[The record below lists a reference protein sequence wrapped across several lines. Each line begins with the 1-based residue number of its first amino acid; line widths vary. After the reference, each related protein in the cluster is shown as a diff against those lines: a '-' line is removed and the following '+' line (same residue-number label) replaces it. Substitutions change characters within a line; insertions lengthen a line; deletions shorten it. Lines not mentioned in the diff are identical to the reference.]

1 MAGAQRS
8 VADLLRQAGQ
18 ARRAGDREKAAKL
31 CRLVLKS
38 YPKQPDALHL
48 FAVLALDSG
57 SYAEADRRFR
67 AALAVDPASPRILF
81 NHAIVLYEL
90 GRYEEAL
97 ARCEEVLRLG
107 GDRARAL
114 DLSGSALG
122 RLERGAE
129 ALASF
134 DQALALAPRDAEI
147 HYNRANLLQQLGRP
161 QEALAGYDAALALA
175 PRHLGAINN
184 RGAALRD
191 LGRVEEAHGCYDRVL
206 ALDPRSWQ
214 AHNNRG
220 NLLTVTGR
228 LREARAAFEHAIRLS
243 PRNAECHYN
252 LGNALQGLGQHEEAM
267 QCYGRALSIEPRYVE
282 AYLNRAEAARRLK
295 RYTKA
300 LADYAAAKRLRPSV
314 PYVDGYIAATR
325 AQACDWSRPEEEE
338 ALIDSVRRGERACDP
353 FTLLLLGDNP
363 ADQRTCAATWAA
375 DKFARLPAV
384 EAPQVH
390 HDGPVRIAYLSP
402 DYRNHATSYLLA
414 RLIELHDRARFKVF
428 GVGFGPDSDDAMRRR
443 IAAAFDTFI
452 DVGGVSDLTAAQM
465 LRAEGIDIA
474 VDLAGHTLH
483 ARPGILA
490 RKPAPV
496 QVSYLGYPG
505 TTGAP
510 FLDYIIADPWVVPEA
525 MKAFFSEKV
534 VHLPDSYQANDV
546 FKGLPAPV
554 PSRTEAGLPQA
565 GFVFCC
571 FNNPNKIRPHVFDV
585 WMRLLRAV
593 EGSVLWLLADG
604 PESTAN
610 LQREAERRGV
620 TAGRLVFAPRV
631 GNAEHLARHALAD
644 LFLDTLPYNAHTTA
658 SDSLRAGVP
667 IVTCAGGTFAGRVA
681 ASLLA
686 AVGMAELVTHTLE
699 EYEALALR
707 LAREPEHLARTRA
720 ALAANLPTHALFDAD
735 RFRRS
740 IEAAYL
746 EMHRRYRAGE
756 PPAAFSVPPPAP
768 G

>member
-1 MAGAQRS
+1 MAGTQRS

-18 ARRAGDREKAAKL
+18 ARSAGALEKAAKL

-48 FAVLALDSG
+48 LAVLALDSG

-67 AALAVDPASPRILF
+67 AALAVDPGSPRMLF

-90 GRYEEAL
+90 GRYEEVL
-97 ARCEEVLRLG
+97 GRCEEVLRLG
-107 GDRARAL
+107 GDRARAY
-114 DLSGSALG
+114 DLRGSALG

-134 DQALALAPRDAEI
+134 EQALALAPRDAEI
-147 HYNRANLLQQLGRP
+147 HYNRANVLQQLGRSE
-161 QEALAGYDAALALA
+161 EALAGYDAALALA

-191 LGRVEEAHGCYDRVL
+191 LGRYEEAHACYDRVL

-220 NLLTVTGR
+220 NLFTVTGR
-228 LREARAAFEHAIRLS
+228 LREARAAFEQAIRLS
-243 PRNAECHYN
+243 PRNAECLYN

-267 QCYGRALSIEPRYVE
+267 QCYGRALTIQPGHVA

-295 RYTKA
+295 LFTKA
-300 LADYAAAKRLRPSV
+300 LADYSAVKRLSPKA

-325 AQACDWSRPEEEE
+325 AQACDWSRPEDEA
-338 ALIDSVRRGERACDP
+338 ALIDAVRRGERACDP
-353 FTLLLLGDNP
+353 FTLLLLGDSA
-363 ADQRTCAATWAA
+363 ADQRTCAATWAE
-375 DKFARLPAV
+375 DKFARFLEVAPPA
-384 EAPQVH
+384 PR
-390 HDGPVRIAYLSP
+390 HDGAVRIAYLSP
-402 DYRNHATSYLLA
+402 DFRNHATSYLLA
-414 RLIELHDRARFKVF
+414 RLIELHDRTRFKVI
-428 GVGFGPDSDDAMRRR
+428 GVAFGPSGDDAMRRR
-443 IAAAFDTFI
+443 VAAACDAFI
-452 DVGGVSDLTAAQM
+452 DVGGMSDLTAAEL

-474 VDLAGHTLH
+474 VDLAGYTLH

-490 RKPAPV
+490 RRPAPV

-510 FLDYIIADPWVVPEA
+510 FLDYIVADPWVVPEA
-525 MKAFFSEKV
+525 MKPFFSENV
-534 VHLPDSYQANDV
+534 VHLPDSYQANDE

-554 PSRTEAGLPQA
+554 PSRMDAGLPQT

-585 WMRLLRAV
+585 WMRLLRGV
-593 EGSVLWLLADG
+593 EGSVLWLLGDSAEG
-604 PESTAN
+604 TAN

-620 TAGRLVFAPRV
+620 ADRRLVFAPRA
-631 GNAEHLARHALAD
+631 GNAEHLARHTLAD
-644 LFLDTLPYNAHTTA
+644 LFLDTLPCNAHTTA
-658 SDSLRAGVP
+658 SDALRAGVP
-667 IVTCAGGTFAGRVA
+667 VVTCVGSTFAGRVA

-686 AVGMAELVTHTLE
+686 AVGMPELVTRSLD

-707 LAREPEHLARTRA
+707 LARDPEHLGRVRA
-720 ALAANLPTHALFDAD
+720 ALASHLATHALFDAD
-735 RFRRS
+735 RFRRN

-746 EMHRRYRAGE
+746 EMYRRCRAGE
-756 PPAAFSVPPPAP
+756 PPTAFSIAPPE